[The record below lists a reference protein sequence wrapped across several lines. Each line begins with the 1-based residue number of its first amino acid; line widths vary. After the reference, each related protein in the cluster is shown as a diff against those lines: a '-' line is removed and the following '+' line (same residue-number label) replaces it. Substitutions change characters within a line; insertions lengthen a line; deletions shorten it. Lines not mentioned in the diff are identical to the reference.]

1 MAFASGL
8 FFTSNSFII
17 KGTGLSFG
25 EVNTVRS
32 IIQIPLMIC
41 IILVNSKQINLNL
54 YFCKL
59 LQNKYH
65 FMFRNVVTY
74 TNNFSGDSV
83 WPKTCHQR
91 LMLILVGISGSL
103 MMLASF
109 ACIKFMPVPDAT
121 TLMFTSP
128 LFTMIFSALIMK
140 QRLTYLKG
148 LVGK

>member
-1 MAFASGL
+1 ML
-8 FFTSNSFII
+8 V
-17 KGTGLSFG
+17 L
-25 EVNTVRS
+25 RS
-32 IIQIPLMIC
+32 TAKHQL
-41 IILVNSKQINLNL
+41 
-54 YFCKL
+54 
-59 LQNKYH
+59 
-65 FMFRNVVTY
+65 MFRNVIIH
-74 TNNFSGDSV
+74 TNNFSEDSI
-83 WPKTCHQR
+83 WPKTCLQR
-91 LMLILVGISGSL
+91 VMLILVGISGSL